1 MFTNVW
7 HFLAYRFILFLS
19 PQDVV
24 YTSQNGA
31 MNHFKYNILA
41 KGWSLSNL
49 PVYLLFISIY
59 KPHGRYKSFQYNML
73 AKCMALSNLLV
84 YLIFI
89 SIYKPYGRYKSFQH
103 KLTGL
108 FDSCIHKTWSI
119 QAMMALWTIF
129 STICLPNVW
138 RSQIYWFILSL
149 FLYTSHM
156 GAINHGST
164 ICLPRYGTLK
174 PISLS
179 YLYFYIQAVWAL

>member
-1 MFTNVW
+1 M
-7 HFLAYRFILFLS
+7 AI
-19 PQDVV
+19 
-24 YTSQNGA
+24 
-31 MNHFKYNILA
+31 
-41 KGWSLSNL
+41 SNL
-49 PVYLLFISIY
+49 VLF
-59 KPHGRYKSFQYNML
+59 
-73 AKCMALSNLLV
+73 
-84 YLIFI
+84 IFI

-156 GAINHGST
+156 GAINHSST
-164 ICLPRYGTLK
+164 NLLVYLILVSTRRGLYKPWWRYEPFLVQYACQMYGALK
-174 PISLS
+174 FTGLS
-179 YLYFYIQAVWAL
+179 YLYFYIQAIWAL